1 MKVAVVHNRDGS
13 GVINRFGQVCPEKYG
28 EKAIIAVL
36 GALQRA
42 GHDVLLCEGD
52 KTLLQVLERFMP
64 PDHEGHPTGMVF
76 NMAYGIQG
84 NCRYTHV
91 PAMLEMAG
99 VPYTGS
105 DPLGHALALD
115 KVITK
120 DLLRQAGIPT
130 PNYCVMRNEDDPA
143 TGVRFPVIVKP
154 RHESTSFGLQLVTE
168 PAGLRDAVN
177 AIVQQYQQ
185 DALVEEYI
193 DGREVCVA
201 LLGNGADIE
210 VFPLVEQDFGDR
222 SLRLM
227 TWEDKAHKGTVE
239 PQKICPAN
247 ISRELEERLR
257 ETSLATFHACHCRD
271 YARVDIRIDRAGNP
285 YVLEINSM
293 ASLGL
298 TGSYVL
304 AAQTAGYTMDGLIA
318 RILDVAHLR
327 YLPLPASVREVAHW
341 PIERLTPRSLNGQ
354 VFDVLGKVQFG
365 GKALRDLLI
374 EAIRY
379 GERPEVRD
387 RLNQIVANALDRTH
401 LQELMEGRALAHDTM
416 PAESSAF
423 ARRWSADHLS
433 PDLVRWLRTVPR
445 FCCHR
450 PAS

>member
-28 EKAIIAVL
+28 EKAITAVV

-52 KTLLQVLERFMP
+52 KTLLQVLEQFMP
-64 PDHEGHPTGMVF
+64 PDQQGNPTGMVF

-120 DLLRQAGIPT
+120 DLLRQSGIPT
-130 PNYCVMRNEDDPA
+130 PNYCVMKDGEDHA
-143 TGVRFPVIVKP
+143 MGVRFPVIVKP

-168 PAGLRDAVN
+168 PTGLRDAVN

-227 TWEDKAHKGTVE
+227 TWEDKSHKVAVE
-239 PQKICPAN
+239 ARKICPAN
-247 ISRELEERLR
+247 LSRKLADRLR
-257 ETSLATFHACHCRD
+257 EISLGTFHACHCRD
-271 YARVDIRIDRAGNP
+271 YARVDIRIDHQGDP

-304 AAQTAGYTMDGLIA
+304 AAEAAGYTMDGLVT
-318 RILDVAHLR
+318 RIIDVAHSR
-327 YLPLPASVREVAHW
+327 YQALPVS
-341 PIERLTPRSLNGQ
+341 
-354 VFDVLGKVQFG
+354 
-365 GKALRDLLI
+365 AL
-374 EAIRY
+374 EA
-379 GERPEVRD
+379 
-387 RLNQIVANALDRTH
+387 ANA
-401 LQELMEGRALAHDTM
+401 
-416 PAESSAF
+416 
-423 ARRWSADHLS
+423 
-433 PDLVRWLRTVPR
+433 
-445 FCCHR
+445 
-450 PAS
+450 

>member
-13 GVINRFGQVCPEKYG
+13 GVINRFGQLCPEKYG
-28 EKAIIAVL
+28 EKAINAVV

-52 KTLLQVLERFMP
+52 KTLFQVLEEFMP
-64 PDHEGHPTGMVF
+64 PSPEGNPTGLVF

-130 PNYCVMRNEDDPA
+130 PNYCVMRSGDDLA

-154 RHESTSFGLQLVTE
+154 RHESTSFGLRLVIE
-168 PAGLRDAVN
+168 PEGLRDAVD

-193 DGREVCVA
+193 EGREICVG
-201 LLGNGADIE
+201 LLGNGDDIE
-210 VFPLVEQDFGDR
+210 LLPLVEQDFGDR
-222 SLRLM
+222 SVRLM
-227 TWEDKAHKGTVE
+227 TWEDKSHKGTVE

-247 ISRELEERLR
+247 VSTELAGRLR
-257 ETSLATFHACHCRD
+257 EISLATFHACHCRD
-271 YARVDIRIDRAGNP
+271 YSRVDIRIDQEGNP

-298 TGSYVL
+298 SGSYVL
-304 AAQTAGYTMDGLIA
+304 AAQAAGYTMDRLITH
-318 RILDVAHLR
+318 ILDVASSR
-327 YLPLPASVREVAHW
+327 YLPIHPSVLEVLNEYLS
-341 PIERLTPRSLNGQ
+341 IGSGRSIQ
-354 VFDVLGKVQFG
+354 
-365 GKALRDLLI
+365 
-374 EAIRY
+374 
-379 GERPEVRD
+379 
-387 RLNQIVANALDRTH
+387 
-401 LQELMEGRALAHDTM
+401 
-416 PAESSAF
+416 
-423 ARRWSADHLS
+423 
-433 PDLVRWLRTVPR
+433 
-445 FCCHR
+445 
-450 PAS
+450 